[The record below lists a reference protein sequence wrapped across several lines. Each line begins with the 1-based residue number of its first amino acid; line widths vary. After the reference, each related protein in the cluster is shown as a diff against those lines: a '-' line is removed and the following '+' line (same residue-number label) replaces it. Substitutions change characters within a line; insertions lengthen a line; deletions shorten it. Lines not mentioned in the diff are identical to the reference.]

1 MKSSE
6 FSFSSQNRFS
16 AFDAPSTFDRGG
28 RSGGRGGGRSAADEE
43 DDKKLELVQLDMDIW
58 EKSGQWGFSCYSNL
72 KNTLSGFSDLSP
84 EELRL
89 EYYTARASG
98 DLQSYMNGVNQLLSQ
113 WKNRVQELKTMNRS
127 TREALLAEL
136 NSAAPPP
143 PPPSSGFGSSS
154 ATGFGSSASSF
165 GNKGFGAPAAPQASS
180 FSFASSDSGFGSAAT
195 PVFGNTVPAPAQP
208 PSGFGS
214 TPASSSAPS
223 AAGFSFA
230 APTSSKPAASS
241 GFGSASGFSFAST
254 SNSGGGF
261 GSGFGAQAP
270 SAPGSSG
277 GFGQASGG
285 FGGSTAPPAEGAQ
298 SAGAGGEAS
307 DRLFTPVD
315 KLSEEELNQFKAKRF
330 TLGQVPLK
338 PPPANMLLV

>member
-16 AFDAPSTFDRGG
+16 AFDTPSSFDRGG
-28 RSGGRGGGRSAADEE
+28 RGGGRGGGRSAADED
-43 DDKKLELVQLDMDIW
+43 DDKKLEVVQLDMDMW

-113 WKNRVQELKTMNRS
+113 WKNRVQELKTMNRI

-143 PPPSSGFGSSS
+143 SSSSFGSSS
-154 ATGFGSSASSF
+154 AAGFGSSASSF
-165 GNKGFGAPAAPQASS
+165 GNKGFGAPPAPQAGS
-180 FSFASSDSGFGSAAT
+180 FSFASSDSGFGSSAA
-195 PVFGNTVPAPAQP
+195 PVFGSTLSAPAQP

-214 TPASSSAPS
+214 PSVSSSAPS

-230 APTSSKPAASS
+230 APPSIKPAASS
-241 GFGSASGFSFAST
+241 GFGSASGFSFTST
-254 SNSGGGF
+254 ANTGGGF

-270 SAPGSSG
+270 TATGSGG
-277 GFGQASGG
+277 GFGQAGGG
-285 FGGSTAPPAEGAQ
+285 FGGSTAPPAGGAE
-298 SAGAGGEAS
+298 SAGAGGAES
-307 DRLFTPVD
+307 DSLFTPVD
-315 KLSEEELNQFKAKRF
+315 KLSEEELSQFKAKRF